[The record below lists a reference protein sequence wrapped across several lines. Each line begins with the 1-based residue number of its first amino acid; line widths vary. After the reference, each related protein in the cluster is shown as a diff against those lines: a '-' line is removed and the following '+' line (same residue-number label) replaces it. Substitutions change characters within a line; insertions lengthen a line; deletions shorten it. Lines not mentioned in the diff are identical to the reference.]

1 MSNYS
6 TITNNSLLRAIG
18 PFRETLTDQAPGNI
32 VMLGQ
37 SQTFSGNE
45 RHRYLPEK
53 TQLEIPSP
61 LHGTVQAD
69 LMDSAYAA
77 MLASE
82 PMLALNWDTPEDDAA
97 WADL

>member
-6 TITNNSLLRAIG
+6 TITNNSFLRAIG
-18 PFRETLTDQAPGNI
+18 PFRETLTDQAPGNF
-32 VMLGQ
+32 VMQGQ
-37 SQTFSGNE
+37 SQTFLGNE
-45 RHRYLPEK
+45 RFRYSPDSP
-53 TQLEIPSP
+53 QFEISSP
-61 LHGTVQAD
+61 LHVVVQEE